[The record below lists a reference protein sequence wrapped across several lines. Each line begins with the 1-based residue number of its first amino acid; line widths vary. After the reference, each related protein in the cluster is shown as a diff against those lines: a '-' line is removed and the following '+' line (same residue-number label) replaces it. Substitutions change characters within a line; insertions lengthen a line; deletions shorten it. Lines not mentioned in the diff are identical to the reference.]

1 MAQAIPYLRQGLLS
15 GEQCIY
21 IAEENTKETVLSSLS
36 EGGIDVERAVKE
48 RRLVLWNRTDYK
60 PAGPFD
66 RDIMFNFVQGSVE
79 KALAEGFSGLR
90 LAVEMT
96 WAPKSGVTLQELVA
110 WEALL
115 NRLSYPGSKASFIC
129 MYNRDLLPSSCSE
142 KWSAQICFTNLQSLL
157 SRTKLKKKNCTGCY
171 PKSPEP
177 IWQKKP

>member
-1 MAQAIPYLRQGLLS
+1 MTDLTTQISALQQGEHLCSVYQTISEMMAQAIPYLRHGLLS

-96 WAPKSGVTLQELVA
+96 WAPKSGVTLTTSQGSPDNDNCEEEMLAV
-110 WEALL
+110 
-115 NRLSYPGSKASFIC
+115 RLRAHRSK
-129 MYNRDLLPSSCSE
+129 
-142 KWSAQICFTNLQSLL
+142 L
-157 SRTKLKKKNCTGCY
+157 SRNG
-171 PKSPEP
+171 
-177 IWQKKP
+177 